1 MRVISFILFGSFITN
16 AQAQTKLS
24 LAEAWQ
30 KGIQN
35 PTIKQKSLELEVGN
49 IDLALSKE
57 QLLPNISGQYNNSLN
72 IGRSIDPY
80 TNSFLTQ
87 SIVGNNYGLSANY
100 TLFDFYQNKNQ
111 IAINQLYLKAIGQD
125 LKAIENDIKY
135 RILVAFSE
143 VLLAEEQAKTSQS
156 LIHNAEE
163 NLTYLKKL
171 YAADRIRYSLIVTL
185 EAELLRLKTDQVQAI
200 ANTSL
205 AKLSLQRLIGLPSEI
220 NLELTNR
227 GVLLQVK
234 PLNTPMEIILEEAIS
249 NLPEFENLKYQK
261 IIKTKESAMLLAQKW
276 PTFIAFSNIG
286 TTYSSAA
293 RRIEKQELVK
303 INYPK
308 QFGDNLN
315 MNVGFSVR
323 FPLFNVSNY
332 DLKNQKKQIEL
343 KGINIQSE
351 AKKLEI
357 RGIVEESFTRLE
369 ATVNREK
376 ILEERIA
383 SLETVE
389 KINQNGFEEGRVEFS
404 EYLQSK
410 RDLEQAKLQINI
422 LKYQYFVLIKQLEFY
437 RTGTWQ

>member
-1 MRVISFILFGSFITN
+1 M
-16 AQAQTKLS
+16 
-24 LAEAWQ
+24 
-30 KGIQN
+30 
-35 PTIKQKSLELEVGN
+35 
-49 IDLALSKE
+49 
-57 QLLPNISGQYNNSLN
+57 
-72 IGRSIDPY
+72 
-80 TNSFLTQ
+80 
-87 SIVGNNYGLSANY
+87 
-100 TLFDFYQNKNQ
+100 
-111 IAINQLYLKAIGQD
+111 
-125 LKAIENDIKY
+125 
-135 RILVAFSE
+135 
-143 VLLAEEQAKTSQS
+143 KTTQS

-163 NLTYLKKL
+163 NLNYLKKL
-171 YAADRIRYSLIVTL
+171 YAADRIRYSLLVTL
-185 EAELLRLKTDQVQAI
+185 EAEFLRLKTDQVQAV

-205 AKLSLQRLIGLPSEI
+205 AKLSLLRLIGLPSKI

-227 GVLLQVK
+227 GVLLDVK
-234 PLNTPMEIILEEAIS
+234 SLNTPMEIILEDAIS

-261 IIKTKESAMLLAQKW
+261 IIKTKESEILLAQKW

-293 RRIEKQELVK
+293 RRIENKELVK

-323 FPLFNVSNY
+323 IPLFNASNY

-343 KGINIQSE
+343 KGINIQLE

-357 RGIVEESFTRLE
+357 RGIIEESYTRLE
-369 ATVNREK
+369 AIVNREK
-376 ILEERIA
+376 ILKERIA
-383 SLETVE
+383 SLETLG

-422 LKYQYFVLIKQLEFY
+422 LKYQYFVLMKQLEFY